1 MASWDFSCYFQT
13 PWLVVLKGS
22 GIVNFAS
29 WRKKGN
35 LIIGCIG
42 FSNSNCICIF
52 IKSFSSLISLSAC
65 FLNFATVVWI
75 MHEKQCS
82 ISNTCLCYDSCIKI
96 QRLGGAYC
104 ITICCFLIYIALL
117 ELWFIDSRSYYC
129 SIKAA
134 SCEINFHDSLFS
146 LLFSTSI

>member
-1 MASWDFSCYFQT
+1 MGYFYT
-13 PWLVVLKGS
+13 LWPVLLKGS
-22 GIVNFAS
+22 GIVNFVFEEK
-29 WRKKGN
+29 RRN

-96 QRLGGAYC
+96 QRLGGAYILHYNLLLFDLYC
-104 ITICCFLIYIALL
+104 IV